1 MFQGRRYILLI
12 FIVLMLSKSITSEH
26 CEVELKD
33 VSRGVHITVEN
44 CRNIGTFSIGGL
56 YDENKWERLTYLYPK
71 PWEGT
76 FLSIKVNDIVYTN
89 SIDSRNKIFMDPY
102 IDKKPE
108 IEDDGI
114 SLSWKLP
121 EEIFV
126 KQTFELIDRG
136 VRIKTEITNHGNR
149 GVDVG
154 VRLHLDTMLG
164 ENDGAP
170 IYIPGDGLK
179 SNEADYHGT
188 DLNFRYWKAYNMVDN
203 PSVISTGILDEQ
215 SYPDGVIVAYWKNS
229 MYSSW
234 EYEIDPSRSILGD
247 SAVILYYNSKRIEPG
262 ETRTIITSYLNGEPI
277 LPVSRGYFGIAEI
290 APDKPDAIYCPNSL
304 AVLRVDVISRKL
316 GNEGYLNLEIKDEDG
331 NMVYTNKEHTGPI
344 GADSVKSIPF
354 SWKTPR
360 NISPTSFD
368 VLAMLYD
375 MNGKEV
381 DRKKTQ
387 IVVDHN
393 RCMALEKVPLEEG
406 GLNWMLIMI
415 PLLLFLFAIFIFI
428 ITQRYSQLGN
438 VEIEKEKDGENVKV
452 IVWNKTKREIKNCV
466 IVDRIPEG
474 AEVDVLTA
482 GVERRDTELIW
493 RIGILKSDDK
503 AILEYRIKDVEF
515 LPPALVRWESGEV
528 VSK

>member
-1 MFQGRRYILLI
+1 MFQWRRYILLI
-12 FIVLMLSKSITSEH
+12 FVVLMLSESITSEH

-33 VSRGVHITVEN
+33 VSKGIHLTVEK

-56 YDENKWERLTYLYPK
+56 YDGNKWERLTYLYPK

-76 FLSIKVNDIVYTN
+76 FLSVKVNDIVYTN

-114 SLSWKLP
+114 SLSWRLP
-121 EEIFV
+121 EDILVEER
-126 KQTFELIDRG
+126 FELIDRG
-136 VRIKTEITNHGNR
+136 VRIKTEVTNHGDRVVN
-149 GVDVG
+149 VG

-170 IYIPGDGLK
+170 IYIPGDGLR
-179 SNEADYHGT
+179 SDETEYHGS

-203 PSVISTGILDEQ
+203 PSVISTGILDKE

-234 EYEIDPSRSILGD
+234 EYKIDPSRSILGD
-247 SAVILYYNSKRIEPG
+247 SAVILYYNPRRIEPG
-262 ETRTIITSYLNGEPI
+262 ETRTIVTSYLNGEPI
-277 LPVSRGYFGIAEI
+277 LPVSKGYFGIAEI
-290 APDKPDAIYCPNSL
+290 APDKPDAIYCPDSS
-304 AVLRVDVISRKL
+304 AILRVDVISRKFE
-316 GNEGYLNLEIKDEDG
+316 NKGYLNLEIRDEKG
-331 NMVYTNKEHTGPI
+331 SIVYTDKEDTGLI
-344 GADSVKSIPF
+344 GADSVKTIPF
-354 SWKTPR
+354 SWKTPE

-368 VLAMLYD
+368 VIAILYD
-375 MNGKEV
+375 MNGKEL
-381 DRKKTQ
+381 DRKRTQ
-387 IVVDHN
+387 IVVDHT
-393 RCMALEKVPLEEG
+393 RCMPLEKG
-406 GLNWMLIMI
+406 GLNWMLVLI
-415 PLLLFLFAIFIFI
+415 PLLLFLSAIFIFI
-428 ITQRYSQLGN
+428 IVQGYSQLGN
-438 VEIEKEKDGENVKV
+438 VEIKKEKDGESVKV

-493 RIGILKSDDK
+493 RIGTLDSDDR

-515 LPPALVRWESGEV
+515 LPPAVVRWDSGEIA
-528 VSK
+528 SE